1 MKKNIGLF
9 DRALRFAVGIAFI
22 LIGYTAERD
31 FILEMMS
38 LITGIY
44 LVFSALTEICLVYSF
59 LGLRTIAYKKKQ
71 Y

>member
-9 DRALRFAVGIAFI
+9 DRALRFVVGIAFI
-22 LIGYTAERD
+22 LVGYTTERD

-38 LITGIY
+38 LAAGIY
-44 LVFSALTEICLVYSF
+44 LVFTALFETCLVYSF
-59 LGLRTIAYKKKQ
+59 LGLRTLASRKKQ